1 MADRIGISVTECLV
15 GWAKSVGSEQV
26 LGVGIPG
33 EGCEGEDRQNSWINI
48 APSLPQP
55 PTALIPF
62 PSPNHYRQADKEES
76 GSDLLL
82 FCALCLTLRVGGW
95 VGGGHLLVIWAA

>member
-1 MADRIGISVTECLV
+1 MGLDLV

-62 PSPNHYRQADKEES
+62 PSPNHYRQADEEES
-76 GSDLLL
+76 G
-82 FCALCLTLRVGGW
+82 FF
-95 VGGGHLLVIWAA
+95 

>member
-1 MADRIGISVTECLV
+1 MPSLGIAKVAKKENKIWFGRILGRSGGLGRDLL

-48 APSLPQP
+48 APLPLHIAP
-55 PTALIPF
+55 P
-62 PSPNHYRQADKEES
+62 
-76 GSDLLL
+76 
-82 FCALCLTLRVGGW
+82 
-95 VGGGHLLVIWAA
+95 

>member
-1 MADRIGISVTECLV
+1 MDLAFWIGHNHLDWVTLWILSRRWDAKVAKKENMVWFGRIL
-15 GWAKSVGSEQV
+15 GWDLVGSEQV

-62 PSPNHYRQADKEES
+62 PSPNHYRQADEEES
-76 GSDLLL
+76 G
-82 FCALCLTLRVGGW
+82 FF
-95 VGGGHLLVIWAA
+95 

>member
-1 MADRIGISVTECLV
+1 MDLVGLDLVGWDLV

-62 PSPNHYRQADKEES
+62 PSPNHYRQADEEES
-76 GSDLLL
+76 G
-82 FCALCLTLRVGGW
+82 FF
-95 VGGGHLLVIWAA
+95 